1 MRCNYWEL
9 AVDLP
14 TQVRPI
20 AKPPARSTVDD
31 VRLGLRTAS
40 RQTQGDRPDGSA
52 APRAGLSSLGLQR
65 LGLHRAADPGGRAF
79 AIVTVLPTL
88 MITAWLLPGLPLL
101 LAGRFFPVPMVL
113 ISVPLA
119 VGLVLLTNR
128 HLPGRWPGPGTKE
141 RFGTRG
147 RTGNWSAVWGLAGTL
162 LVAAGFG
169 IWQLRVNSPQLIVDR
184 DPGAFFQFAY
194 WIAEHGSLPIPD
206 QLAAFG
212 GSHAGLTF
220 GSFGFAGQGDAVVPG
235 LQAGLPITLAA
246 GLWTHGLAGGVA
258 LSPLLGAL
266 AVLSVGGLTGRLAGP
281 QWAPAGAFLLALTLP
296 ETYTSR
302 SAFSQIVA
310 QALLFGGLC
319 LVVDS
324 LAPRQ
329 SRTLA
334 ALGGLALGLTV
345 LVEIGSLVN
354 LLPVIVFLG
363 TLLAV
368 RRPQALPFAGGLV
381 AGTGYGLAGGFVLA
395 GPMMAALAPELGLV
409 ALAAAAFLALTVVG
423 GAVGLVDPVRRNV
436 ARLFRARPLRWL
448 PEAGAVIVVAVAAV
462 LLIRPYL
469 QRVAGTANPYVAALQ
484 RISQLPVDPRRLYAE
499 DSLYW
504 VVWYLG
510 IPALLLGVAG
520 LALLTRR
527 CLRALITWQDPTGM
541 ARAWALPLMII
552 GWGAAAVLWLPH
564 TMPDQPWASRQL
576 VPVLL
581 PGLIVAAIWVCALL
595 AVRAR
600 ERGAGVV
607 AIAAAVACFV
617 AALAVPSVV
626 TTFGIGAKQISPPA
640 PYPASA
646 APAFQR
652 TGVGQLAAITN
663 LCGAIPGDSPVLIL
677 DQVAARRFAQVIRGM
692 CGTPAGIMTGATP
705 AQVEA
710 VVGQIMRTGHQAM
723 LLATRPAELTPYGGA
738 PRQVVNL
745 TTVGDAHVLTQ
756 PPASG
761 WPVRYVLWMSGA
773 GAAGAAGGL
782 AGGT

>member
-1 MRCNYWEL
+1 
-9 AVDLP
+9 VDG
-14 TQVRPI
+14 
-20 AKPPARSTVDD
+20 
-31 VRLGLRTAS
+31 VRLGLRPAS
-40 RQTQGDRPDGSA
+40 RQTQRDRPDGSA
-52 APRAGLSSLGLQR
+52 TLPTLGLQR

-101 LAGRFFPVPMVL
+101 LARRFFPVPMVL

-119 VGLVLLTNR
+119 VGLVLLTSR

-141 RFGTRG
+141 RFGARG
-147 RTGNWSAVWGLAGTL
+147 GTANWSALWGLAGTV

-184 DPGAFFQFAY
+184 DPGAFFQYAY
-194 WIAEHGSLPIPD
+194 WIAEHGSLPIPA

-212 GSHAGLTF
+212 GSHAGLSF
-220 GSFGFAGQGDAVVPG
+220 GSFGFAGQGDAVVPA
-235 LQAGLPITLAA
+235 LPAGLPITLAA

-296 ETYTSR
+296 EAYTSR

-334 ALGGLALGLTV
+334 VLGGLALGLTV

-368 RRPQALPFAGGLV
+368 RRPQALPFAGGLL

-409 ALAAAAFLALTVVG
+409 ALAAAAFLAATVVG
-423 GAVGLVDPVRRNV
+423 GAVGLVDPARRGV

-448 PEAGAVIVVAVAAV
+448 PEVGAVIVVAAAAG
-462 LLIRPYL
+462 LFIRPYL
-469 QRVAGTANPYVAALQ
+469 QRVEGTANPYIAVLQ

-499 DSLYW
+499 DTVYW

-510 IPALLLGVAG
+510 VPALLLGVAG

-552 GWGAAAVLWLPH
+552 GWGAVAVLWLPH

-607 AIAAAVACFV
+607 AIGAAVACFV

-626 TTFGIGAKQISPPA
+626 TTFGIGARQVSPPA

-652 TGVGQLAAITN
+652 TGVGQLAAITD

-692 CGTPAGIMTGATP
+692 CGTPAGIMTGATT

-723 LLATRPAELTPYGGA
+723 LLATRPAELTPYGGT

-761 WPVRYVLWMSGA
+761 WPTRYLLWMSGT
-773 GAAGAAGGL
+773 GAATAPGGL

>member
-1 MRCNYWEL
+1 L
-9 AVDLP
+9 QP
-14 TQVRPI
+14 RPLY
-20 AKPPARSTVDD
+20 SGT
-31 VRLGLRTAS
+31 VRLGVRLAGKAALVGKTDKTEESSSPRSGPVANS
-40 RQTQGDRPDGSA
+40 RPVSLL
-52 APRAGLSSLGLQR
+52 AGRSFGR
-65 LGLHRAADPGGRAF
+65 L
-79 AIVTVLPTL
+79 TVVPPLL
-88 MITAWLLPGLPLL
+88 VIAWLVPGIPLL
-101 LAGRFFPVPMVL
+101 LAGRFLPIPMIL
-113 ISVPLA
+113 IAAPLA
-119 VGLVLLTNR
+119 AILMVATFR
-128 HLPGRWPGPGTKE
+128 ETPGRWPGPA
-141 RFGTRG
+141 R
-147 RTGNWSAVWGLAGTL
+147 AVGDAQQSPARAWTAWWGLGGTIMVAVGFAAWQIL
-162 LVAAGFG
+162 L
-169 IWQLRVNSPQLIVDR
+169 NSPQIIVLR
-184 DPGAFFQFAY
+184 DPGALFQFGY
-194 WIAEHGSLPIPD
+194 WIAEHGSLPVP
-206 QLAAFG
+206 QSLAAFG
-212 GSHAGLTF
+212 GAHPGLTF
-220 GSFGFAGQGDAVVPG
+220 SSTGFSPQPAGLAPQF
-235 LQAGLPITLAA
+235 LAGLPVILAA
-246 GLWTHGLAGGVA
+246 GFWTHGIAGAV
-258 LSPLLGAL
+258 LVSPVLGAF
-266 AVLSVGGLTGRLAGP
+266 AVLTFGGLAGRLAGP
-281 QWAPAGAFLLALTLP
+281 QWAPAGALLLALTLP

-368 RRPQALPFAGGLV
+368 RRPQALPFAGGLL

-409 ALAAAAFLALTVVG
+409 ALAAAAFLAATLIG
-423 GAVGLVDPVRRNV
+423 GAAGMVDPVRRNV
-436 ARLFRARPLRWL
+436 ARALRARPLRWL
-448 PEAGAVIVVAVAAV
+448 PEAGAVIVVAAAAG

-469 QRVAGTANPYVAALQ
+469 QRVEGAANPYIAALQ

-499 DSLYW
+499 DTLYW

-510 IPALLLGVAG
+510 VPALLLGVAG

-541 ARAWALPLMII
+541 TRAWALPLMII
-552 GWGAAAVLWLPH
+552 GWSAVAVLWLPH

-626 TTFGIGAKQISPPA
+626 TTFGIGARQTSPPA

-646 APAFQR
+646 PPAFQR
-652 TGVGQLAAITN
+652 TGIGQLAAITN

-677 DQVAARRFAQVIRGM
+677 DQVAARRFTQVIRGM
-692 CGTPAGIMTGATP
+692 CGTPAGVMAGATP
-705 AQVEA
+705 AQVQA
-710 VVGQIMRTGHQAM
+710 VVGQIMRTGHQAV
-723 LLATRPAELTPYGGA
+723 LLATRPAELTPYGGT
-738 PRQVVNL
+738 PRQVVDL
-745 TTVGDAHVLTQ
+745 TTIEDAHVLTQ

-761 WPVRYVLWMSGA
+761 WPVRYVLWMSGP
-773 GAAGAAGGL
+773 GAPGTAGGL
-782 AGGT
+782 AGGA

>member
-1 MRCNYWEL
+1 MICP
-9 AVDLP
+9 A
-14 TQVRPI
+14 QVRPT
-20 AKPPARSTVDD
+20 AAAPARSTVDG
-31 VRLGLRTAS
+31 VRLGLRPAGRS
-40 RQTQGDRPDGSA
+40 AQGDRPKGSA
-52 APRAGLSSLGLQR
+52 AQPAGLPSFGLQR
-65 LGLHRAADPGGRAF
+65 LGLHRGADPGGKAF
-79 AIVTVLPTL
+79 AIITVLPTL

-113 ISVPLA
+113 ISVPLM
-119 VGLVLLTNR
+119 VGLVLLTSR
-128 HLPGRWPGPGTKE
+128 QLPGRWPAPSTRE
-141 RFGTRG
+141 RTGTRG
-147 RTGNWSAVWGLAGTL
+147 GTASWSALWGLAGTL

-169 IWQLRVNSPQLIVDR
+169 IWQLRANSPQLIVDR

-194 WIAEHGSLPIPD
+194 WIAERGSLPIPA

-235 LQAGLPITLAA
+235 LPSGLPITLAA

-281 QWAPAGAFLLALTLP
+281 KWAPAGALLLALTLP
-296 ETYTSR
+296 QAYTSR

-329 SRTLA
+329 SRILA

-368 RRPQALPFAGGLV
+368 RRPQALPFAGGLL

-409 ALAAAAFLALTVVG
+409 ALAAAAFLAVTLVG
-423 GAVGLVDPVRRNV
+423 GAAGLVDPVRRNV

-448 PEAGAVIVVAVAAV
+448 PEAGAVIVVAAAAG

-469 QRVAGTANPYVAALQ
+469 QRVEGAANPYVAALQ

-499 DSLYW
+499 DTLYW
-504 VVWYLG
+504 VIWYLG
-510 IPALLLGVAG
+510 LPALLLGVAG

-552 GWGAAAVLWLPH
+552 GWGAVAVLWLPH
-564 TMPDQPWASRQL
+564 TAPDQPWASRQL

-595 AVRAR
+595 AAGAR
-600 ERGAGVV
+600 QRGAGVV
-607 AIAAAVACFV
+607 AVAAVVACSV
-617 AALAVPSVV
+617 AALGVPPVV
-626 TTFGIGAKQISPPA
+626 TTFGIGARQIRPPA
-640 PYPASA
+640 PYPASV

-652 TGVGQLAAITN
+652 TGIGQLSAITD

-677 DQVAARRFAQVIRGM
+677 DQVAARRFTQVLRGM
-692 CGTPAGIMTGATP
+692 CGIPAGVMARATQ

-710 VVGQIMRTGHQAM
+710 VIGQIMRTGHQAV

-738 PRQVVNL
+738 PRQVVDL
-745 TTVGDAHVLTQ
+745 TTIGDAHVLTQ

-761 WPVRYVLWMSGA
+761 WPVRYVLWMSGP

>member
-1 MRCNYWEL
+1 MRCYYWEL

-14 TQVRPI
+14 VLVRPT
-20 AKPPARSTVDD
+20 AAPPARSTVDG
-31 VRLGLRTAS
+31 VRLGLRPAS
-40 RQTQGDRPDGSA
+40 RQTQGDRPNGSA
-52 APRAGLSSLGLQR
+52 AQRAGLPSLGLQR
-65 LGLHRAADPGGRAF
+65 LGLHRAADPGGKAF

-119 VGLVLLTNR
+119 VGLVLMTSR
-128 HLPGRWPGPGTKE
+128 QLPGRWPGPGTKE

-147 RTGNWSAVWGLAGTL
+147 GTANWSALWGLAGTL

-169 IWQLRVNSPQLIVDR
+169 IWQLRANSPQLIVDR

-194 WIAEHGSLPIPD
+194 WIAEHGSLPIPA

-220 GSFGFAGQGDAVVPG
+220 GSFGFAGQGEAVVPG
-235 LQAGLPITLAA
+235 LPAGLPITLAA

-281 QWAPAGAFLLALTLP
+281 QWAPAGALLLALTLP

-329 SRTLA
+329 SRILA

-368 RRPQALPFAGGLV
+368 RRPQALPFAGGLL
-381 AGTGYGLAGGFVLA
+381 AGTGYGLVGGFVLA

-409 ALAAAAFLALTVVG
+409 ALAAAAFLAVTLVG
-423 GAVGLVDPVRRNV
+423 AAAGLVDPVRRNV
-436 ARLFRARPLRWL
+436 ARLLRARPLRWL
-448 PEAGAVIVVAVAAV
+448 PEAGAVIVVAVAAG

-469 QRVAGTANPYVAALQ
+469 QRVEGAANPYVAALQ

-510 IPALLLGVAG
+510 VPALLLGVAG

-552 GWGAAAVLWLPH
+552 GWGAVAVLWLPH
-564 TMPDQPWASRQL
+564 TMPDQPWASRAARSGPAPRPDRGRDLGLCPAGGAGQATGRGGGGDCGRRRL
-576 VPVLL
+576 LRGRAGGAVRGDHVRDRGEADQPARAL
-581 PGLIVAAIWVCALL
+581 PGQRRPGVPADGRRSARCHHQP
-595 AVRAR
+595 VR
-600 ERGAGVV
+600 GH
-607 AIAAAVACFV
+607 
-617 AALAVPSVV
+617 
-626 TTFGIGAKQISPPA
+626 T
-640 PYPASA
+640 
-646 APAFQR
+646 
-652 TGVGQLAAITN
+652 
-663 LCGAIPGDSPVLIL
+663 
-677 DQVAARRFAQVIRGM
+677 RRFAGADPGPGRG
-692 CGTPAGIMTGATP
+692 PAVHPGDPRHVRHPG
-705 AQVEA
+705 
-710 VVGQIMRTGHQAM
+710 RGHGRSYR
-723 LLATRPAELTPYGGA
+723 RP
-738 PRQVVNL
+738 RWKR
-745 TTVGDAHVLTQ
+745 
-756 PPASG
+756 S
-761 WPVRYVLWMSGA
+761 
-773 GAAGAAGGL
+773 
-782 AGGT
+782 